1 MGCIL
6 LIGMDYAFAVL
17 FSSDTAA
24 SIYSLS
30 LAYSWGFR
38 KTSIYDSYEHGPH
51 GPNLAFTFI
60 KHLNRGEQ
68 R

>member
-1 MGCIL
+1 MLLQFYSAVTLQHPFIL
-6 LIGMDYAFAVL
+6 YPWHVL
-17 FSSDTAA
+17 GV
-24 SIYSLS
+24 L
-30 LAYSWGFR
+30 GR
-38 KTSIYDSYEHGPH
+38 PSIYDSYEH